1 MNSFA
6 EEGSASREMLD
17 LEFENLQNDQVAL
30 QRIVNQKVT
39 IWSEFVNYIRDEIKQ
54 NQEFKSDFEALV
66 SDWIDQLQSVA

>member
-30 QRIVNQKVT
+30 QRIVNQKAT

-66 SDWIDQLQSVA
+66 SDRIDQLQSVA